1 MVARFDRNVLLHE
14 VSDFVDK
21 AAAEAMD
28 VEAGCKAGIVGT
40 VPAAAEGME
49 VASLA
54 QELSLRVS
62 SCEVGEGLLED
73 A

>member
-1 MVARFDRNVLLHE
+1 MVAHFDINVLLHE

-40 VPAAAEGME
+40 VPAERKFIL
-49 VASLA
+49 ASSNPNSTFPASVVVPLFT
-54 QELSLRVS
+54 
-62 SCEVGEGLLED
+62 
-73 A
+73 